1 MNLTVDRLLF
11 GLPDLTDDQ
20 NNEVIIHRHNIFV
33 NGKVVDTYDKALV
46 NNVKAG

>member
-1 MNLTVDRLLF
+1 VFGCRWRRTVIHT
-11 GLPDLTDDQ
+11 TDNQ

-33 NGKVVDTYDKALV
+33 NGKVVATYDKALV